1 MPPRDAREKL
11 PAARCLG
18 LLLRNLALGK
28 EPLYAL
34 SAWAARWEPAL
45 LGLQPDDVA
54 WLGDD
59 RIGRALDRLF
69 QADRASCL
77 TEVVL
82 RTVREFD
89 VALQQLHNDSTSIT
103 FSGAYL
109 QATGRKL
116 AGQTALRITHGHNK
130 DHRPDLKQL
139 LWVLTVS
146 ADGAVPIHY
155 RVLDGNTADIT
166 THLATWQALVNL
178 VGRTNFLYVADSKL
192 CDRNTMAA
200 IDGQGGRFLTV
211 LPRSRSEDGAF
222 RTWLQTN
229 QPTWKDL
236 SKTRHPRRQNG
247 PENLWRGLEAPV
259 PSAEG
264 YRIVWVWNSLL
275 AIDDATIRESR
286 LTQATARLEAL
297 QAQLANPRCRLRTPE
312 AVAAAL
318 ARALGPAEHWF
329 TTTVHEVRQELVRK
343 VGRGRPGPTSRY
355 ERRERL
361 HWEVDFALNAVAIQA
376 DARSDGMFPLIT
388 NDRQLSLADVLAKY
402 KYQPQLEKRH
412 QQLKSGLT
420 VAPVWLKNEGRIEAL
435 LFLYYLALLLHALL
449 ERELKRAMMA
459 AGIRRLPLYPE
470 ARESATPSAA
480 LLLSVFE
487 DLQQHYLFDHDALVQ
502 TFPPELTTLQRQILE
517 LLGIK
522 QTDLLTMNATEVLH

>member
-1 MPPRDAREKL
+1 VPPRDGREKL
-11 PAARCLG
+11 PPARCLG

-34 SAWAARWEPAL
+34 ATWTARWEPAL
-45 LGLQPDDVA
+45 LGLQPDDVVR
-54 WLGDD
+54 LGDD

-82 RTVREFD
+82 RTVRTFD
-89 VALQQLHNDSTSIT
+89 IALEQLHNDSTSIT
-103 FSGAYL
+103 FCGAYL
-109 QATGRKL
+109 QATGRQL

-192 CDRNTMAA
+192 CDRSTMAA
-200 IDGQGGRFLTV
+200 IDGKGGRFLTV
-211 LPRSRSEDGAF
+211 LPRSRGEDGTF
-222 RTWLQTN
+222 RTWLQTH
-229 QPTWKDL
+229 QPTWQDL
-236 SKTRHPRRQNG
+236 SRARHPRRQDG
-247 PENLWRGLEAPV
+247 PENIWRGLESPF

-275 AIDDATIRESR
+275 ALDDAAIRESR
-286 LTQATARLEAL
+286 LAQATARLEAL
-297 QAQLANPRCRLRTPE
+297 QAQLVNPRCRLRTPE

-329 TTTVHEVRQELVRK
+329 QTNLREVRQDFVRK
-343 VGRGRPGPTSRY
+343 VGRGRPGASSRY
-355 ERRERL
+355 ERQERL
-361 HWEVDFALNAVAIQA
+361 HWELDFATNMSAITA
-376 DARSDGMFPLIT
+376 DARGDGMFPLIT
-388 NDRQLSLADVLAKY
+388 NDRQLSLADLLAKY

-435 LFLYYLALLLHALL
+435 LFLFYLALLLHALL
-449 ERELKRAMMA
+449 ERELKRAMVA
-459 AGIRRLPLYPE
+459 AGIPRLPLYPE
-470 ARESATPSAA
+470 ARESAAPSAA
-480 LLLSVFE
+480 LLLSLFE
-487 DLQQHYLFDHDALVQ
+487 DLQQHYLLDHEVLVQ
-502 TFPPELTTLQRQILE
+502 TFAPELTPLQRQILE
-517 LLGIK
+517 LLGIN
-522 QTDLLTMNATEVLH
+522 QTDLLATSTTEVLH